1 MANNEGKSGCSIPG
15 SRIKMV
21 DPNDFIGDGLNRN
34 IPVQNEDLTIHV
46 RLTALRK
53 GRTLIVADSS
63 NGSTSVTSKKNLSV
77 SFFDGSEVNGK
88 KVLTTKF
95 TDLTT
100 SFELDSNNETLGI
113 TNIDID
119 FDSQI
124 APKITI
130 DFVDVR
136 GASIFQNEGDI
147 MREDTENPYSVFFD
161 FPYPL
166 FELEIKGYYGYPVK
180 YCLHMVKF
188 NSKFNSQTGNFEIR
202 AEFIGYT
209 YAMLSDMLIGV
220 LRVITNTKLG
230 GEFFAEYNKSKTLPT
245 LSIPELR
252 IKIAKIAES
261 LQKAS
266 QSSENTKILKTFSDA
281 KNNIENI
288 ESIINS
294 FPSSFDEN
302 VSRKSEV
309 TNFVIRLANTPLGD
323 SDKKIFNEKN
333 QEIKTLVDTI
343 TNLKIS
349 GLILNYDDLKVGSP
363 ITDLTK
369 KIIDPNGDEPIST
382 FSDKTKLITFKKNLT
397 TELSDNNIELTD
409 NTLFTIYDLRNQLIE
424 IRRQKQIVEKSLK
437 DTNKLLAVEVKDI
450 IARDLGIEPNIRNI
464 IEIFTAA
471 IETFMYTLYKVSE
484 TANDENTERRSE
496 LDKVFKADPK
506 SNDYVEKEN
515 YYPWPSYFEKSNES
529 QSYTEKYL
537 GSSTLLESPE
547 KIPEVKFID
556 ELLTAFLRT
565 LMQEKEIDNLSSEN
579 VSLYLPTNVLDT
591 PLFFK
596 NDGELVYSN
605 PYLNKNINDID
616 AVKRLIVLRAMSFL
630 GYTNDE
636 KYLTFGEG
644 GEIQEMAKNEAI
656 SIINNLKNEKIKQAI
671 KFLNIDEIKKVN
683 GSIKGSNRPLL
694 KNTDGKYY
702 YNYIVKDDNN
712 GVKLLPIGYD
722 LHKSSINITS
732 SLTQKQEGMIALAE
746 SGKTFVTNYSSC
758 FGGSGLSPD
767 NYKYYD
773 GGAYV
778 KIITIDDYNKITG
791 TLEANVKT
799 ESVIVLDKIK
809 SEKSEDL
816 TQAGFNSFG
825 GKYGIQDFNNI
836 QFGEDAVGQ
845 IDAMYLFY
853 GEYDRNGLAITRKQ
867 TKEKNSSASDIKK
880 SGNIKVPRVISPYT
894 KHLNEGI
901 YGSSTEELLHNQL
914 GKTRNLS
921 IDIDNTDKITYPYIE
936 QNTFIEEKLVT
947 SFSLF
952 GSKWYYLQ
960 ADAKCKLSD
969 GRKKNVEN
977 YAKAL
982 LFLNTIPININKV
995 TSGYFG
1001 GSVIESYDPFNLPE
1015 IRHLFDVKGGF
1026 VHVPKLWAAY
1036 VGGVLWW
1043 MSKEDPIFRDD
1054 NIANEIIGGGRG
1066 VNDPIIWKKD
1076 CGTNADAWSIQS
1088 DGYYFPKAL
1097 LSPKKIEDNS
1107 LLITLPRQVKDEF
1120 KRIFFEFVNSTSGGF
1135 KDLKDSLEIYEGTPT
1150 SFCNIVDKFLN
1161 TGTVNYLTSGSGDDY
1176 YFNASQIYSNFK
1188 NYGNYNI
1195 ITPIKP
1201 NKEILKQIFVP
1212 GLVDAGKEEWEHAL
1226 FLELK
1231 DGSGAVKKLLKAFSE
1246 ELVIANTGYKIW
1258 KLPTENTYCNT
1269 GGNSSP
1275 IREGI
1280 SVSTATLDEYLN
1292 TLISEIKESSKDG
1305 LVTEEEKILNE
1316 QFGTSNK
1323 NDIKLILYRHCQKI
1337 YNKWLAGVTDA
1348 NSIIFQCGE
1357 NVNKSSNRFTIDKAL
1372 SKKYNNTEPRLI
1384 DSFRFVTRSF
1394 RDIGDVLYINPQP
1407 IGDKIASS
1415 PNINAYNMISDIF
1428 SSNKFTFHV
1437 LPSFINFNDEQALK
1451 DMFTPFSNYDKVA
1464 TSCGPSFVS
1473 VYVGQASNHL
1483 DFKGSKYPND
1493 GFDLRCD
1500 PNGNLSPSVPEDF
1513 KLDLKTV
1520 DVDGEQ
1526 KPYEDPVSV
1535 FNVRYSQQNQNIFKD
1550 ITLDQSEFTETEES
1564 LKIVSDIADKNG
1576 ETEPTFG
1583 GQNMYNVYAVRSYSA
1598 EIEMLGNAMIQPL
1611 MYFQLDNIPMF
1622 HGAYMIIRVRH
1633 NIRPNYM
1640 STIFTGTRIRAIE
1653 TPIFDVADAYANLID
1668 ILKMGENTSTS
1679 ANAVVSG
1686 RFAPIVMTIKENGG
1700 VNGNPFSGNIAK
1712 ASLNLKNVKGLK
1724 FALDPDNQMIS
1735 EAIPPLELMIND
1747 FIGWMKDEE
1756 FKGSNGTYLTIT
1768 SMFRSIQRQN
1778 QTKAENGS
1786 RAATPGNS
1794 PHGWGIAVDFQFL
1807 DKEGNIIP
1815 NKINQ
1820 EYFKFDKNPAIKW
1833 LYDNSYKY
1841 GFFLPDWARK
1851 EGQYQ
1856 EHWHWEYHG
1865 TSAECLWRKNPEVFG
1880 YKVVNIDKTRIKNV
1894 TNPKN
1899 VSGKEAVYSSC
1910 DFTIINDRDGDFGLL
1925 STKISNAEFKQNQV
1939 SVKNKLKAN
1948 GLTKT
1953 QAAGVMGNIQMESG
1967 FNPTNLNKADSNGYP
1982 SYGLIQW
1989 NFRYYNK
1996 DKDVIGT
2003 TVDSQMNYLLNM
2015 PDYEKFKRDKESNKS
2030 PDISAFRFAKLVE
2043 RCDKCQI
2050 YSIYSTE
2057 YQNKRSRY
2065 ASDFFIRFN
2074 DSKDELY
2081 W

>member
-1 MANNEGKSGCSIPG
+1 MANNDGKIGCGITG
-15 SRIKMV
+15 TRIKMV
-21 DPNDFIGDGLNRN
+21 DPNDLLGDGLNRN
-34 IPVQNEDLTIHV
+34 IPVQNEDLTIYV
-46 RLTALRK
+46 RLTATRK
-53 GRTLIVADSS
+53 GRTLIVANSS
-63 NGSTSVTSKKNLSV
+63 DGSGDATSKKNLSV
-77 SFFDGSEVNGK
+77 SFLDGSEINGK

-100 SFELDSNNETLGI
+100 SFELESNNETLGI

-119 FDSQI
+119 FDTSI
-124 APKITI
+124 VPRITI

-136 GASIFQNEGDI
+136 GSSIFQNEGDI
-147 MREDTENPYSVFFD
+147 LKDDTENPYSVFFD

-230 GEFFAEYNKSKTLPT
+230 AEFFAEYNKSKTLPT

-252 IKIAKIAES
+252 IKIAEISKS
-261 LQKAS
+261 LEKAS
-266 QSSENTKILKTFSDA
+266 QNSENTKILKTFTDA

-288 ESIINS
+288 ESILNG
-294 FPSSFDEN
+294 FPASFD
-302 VSRKSEV
+302 VDVARKSEV
-309 TNFVIRLANTPLGD
+309 TNFIIRLGNTPLTD

-343 TNLKIS
+343 NNLKIS
-349 GLILNYDDLKVGSP
+349 GVNLIYDDLKVGSP

-369 KIIDPNGDEPIST
+369 KIIDPNDNQPISPFT
-382 FSDKTKLITFKKNLT
+382 DTAKLITFKKNLT
-397 TELSDNNIELTD
+397 TELSDNDISLTD
-409 NTLFTIYDLRNQLIE
+409 NTLFTVYDLRSQLIE
-424 IRRQKQIVEKSLK
+424 IRRQKQIVERSLK
-437 DTNKLLAVEVKDI
+437 DTNKLLAIEVKDI

-484 TANDENTERRSE
+484 TANDNNTERRSE
-496 LDKVFKADPK
+496 LEKVFKIDPK
-506 SNDYVEKEN
+506 SNDYVDKET
-515 YYPWPSYFEKSNES
+515 YFPWPSYFEKVNES

-547 KIPEVKFID
+547 KIPEIKFID
-556 ELLTAFLRT
+556 ELLTAFIRT
-565 LMQEKEIDNLSSEN
+565 LMQERDIDNASNENLSI
-579 VSLYLPTNVLDT
+579 YLPTNVLDT
-591 PLFFK
+591 PLFFN
-596 NDGELVYSN
+596 NDGESVYGN
-605 PYLNKNINDID
+605 PYLNKDINDID
-616 AVKRLIVLRAMSFL
+616 AVKRLIILRAMAFL

-636 KYLTFGEG
+636 QYLTIGEG
-644 GEIQEMAKNEAI
+644 GEVQEMAKNEAI
-656 SIINNLKNEKIKQAI
+656 SIISNLKNEKIKQAI
-671 KFLNIDEIKKVN
+671 KFLNVDEIKKVN
-683 GSIKGSNRPLL
+683 GSINGSNRPLI
-694 KNTDGKYY
+694 NDSNGRYY

-722 LHKSSINITS
+722 INKTNINITS
-732 SLTQKQEGMIALAE
+732 SLTQRETEMIALAE
-746 SGKTFVTNYSSC
+746 SGKNFVTNYSSC
-758 FGGSGLSPD
+758 YGGSGLSVD

-773 GGAYV
+773 GGTYI
-778 KIITIDDYNKITG
+778 KILTSDEYNKITG
-791 TLEANVKT
+791 TLESNVKT
-799 ESVIVLDKIK
+799 ESVIILDKIK
-809 SEKSEDL
+809 ADEIID
-816 TQAGFNSFG
+816 AGFNSFG
-825 GKYGIQDFNNI
+825 GKYGIQDFTNI
-836 QFGEDAVGQ
+836 QFGENAVGQ

-867 TKEKNSSASDIKK
+867 TKEKNSSVADLKK
-880 SGNIKVPRVISPYT
+880 SGNIKVPRVISPYS
-894 KHLNEGI
+894 KHLDEGI
-901 YGSSTEELLHNQL
+901 YGSSTEHILHGQL

-921 IDIDNTDKITYPYIE
+921 LDIDNTDKISYPYIE
-936 QNTFIEEKLVT
+936 QNTAIEEKLVT

-960 ADAKCKLSD
+960 SEAKCKLSD
-969 GRKKNVEN
+969 GREKNVEN

-982 LFLNTIPININKV
+982 LFLNTIPVNINKV

-1001 GSVIESYDPFNLPE
+1001 GNIIESHDPFNLPE

-1054 NIANEIIGGGRG
+1054 NIGNEIIGGGRG
-1066 VNDPIIWKKD
+1066 VKDPIVWKKT
-1076 CGTNADAWSIQS
+1076 CGVNPTRWEIKS
-1088 DGYYFPKAL
+1088 DGYYFPKEL
-1097 LSPKKIEDNS
+1097 LFQQKIEDNS

-1135 KDLKDSLEIYEGTPT
+1135 NDLKDSLEIYDGPAT
-1150 SFCNIVDKFLN
+1150 SFCGIVDKFLN
-1161 TGTVNYLTSGSGDDY
+1161 TGNGNYLTEGDGDDY

-1201 NKEILKQIFVP
+1201 NSEILKQIFIP
-1212 GLVDAGKEEWEHAL
+1212 GLVDAGKEEWEYGL

-1246 ELVIANTGYKIW
+1246 ELVIANTGFKIW
-1258 KLPTENTYCNT
+1258 KLPDENTYCNT

-1280 SVSTATLDEYLN
+1280 SVSKIVLDEYIN
-1292 TLISEIKESSKDG
+1292 TLISEIKENSKDG

-1348 NSIIFQCGE
+1348 NSLIFQCGE
-1357 NVNKSSNRFTIDKAL
+1357 NFNKSSNRYTVDKAL

-1394 RDIGDVLYINPQP
+1394 KDIGDILYINPTP

-1428 SSNKFTFHV
+1428 VSNKFTFHA
-1437 LPSFINFNDEQALK
+1437 LPSFINFNDEKMLK
-1451 DMFTPFSNYDKVA
+1451 DMFTPFPNYNEVTK
-1464 TSCGPSFVS
+1464 SCGPSFVS
-1473 VYVGQASNHL
+1473 VYVGQPSNHL
-1483 DFKGSKYPND
+1483 DFKGAKYPND
-1493 GFDLRCD
+1493 GFDLNCD
-1500 PNGNLSPSVPEDF
+1500 SNGNLSPTVPEDF
-1513 KLDLKTV
+1513 KQDLKTIV
-1520 DVDGEQ
+1520 VDGVEQ
-1526 KPYEDPVSV
+1526 SYEDPVSV
-1535 FNVRYSQQNQNIFKD
+1535 FNVRYSQQNQNFFKN
-1550 ITLDQSEFTETEES
+1550 ISLDQSEFTETEES

-1576 ETEPTFG
+1576 DTEPTFG
-1583 GQNMYNVYAVRSYSA
+1583 GQNMYNVYAVRSYTA
-1598 EIEMLGNAMIQPL
+1598 EVEMLGNAMVQPL
-1611 MYFQLDNIPMF
+1611 MFFQLDNIPMF

-1633 NIRPNYM
+1633 NIQPNHM
-1640 STIFTGTRIRAIE
+1640 STIFTGTRIRAVE

-1679 ANAVVSG
+1679 RDAVASG
-1686 RFAPIVMTIKENGG
+1686 SFAPIVMTIKENGG
-1700 VNGNPFSGNIAK
+1700 VNGNPFSGNITK
-1712 ASLNLKNVKGLK
+1712 GSLNLKNVKGLK

-1735 EAIPPLELMIND
+1735 VAIPPLELMVND
-1747 FIGWMKDEE
+1747 FITWMKGEG

-1768 SMFRSIQRQN
+1768 SMFRSIERQR
-1778 QTKAENGS
+1778 QTKADNGDK
-1786 RAATPGNS
+1786 AATPGRS

-1815 NKINQ
+1815 NKTN
-1820 EYFKFDKNPAIKW
+1820 EDYFKFEKNPAIKW

-1841 GFFLPDWARK
+1841 GWLLPYGLRNNTGLD
-1851 EGQYQ
+1851 

-1865 TSAECLWRKNPEVFG
+1865 TSAECLWKENPTVYG
-1880 YKVVNIDKTRIKNV
+1880 YKVTNIDKTKIKPVV
-1894 TNPKN
+1894 TNPKT
-1899 VSGKEAVYSSC
+1899 VSGNEAIYTSC
-1910 DFTIINDRDGDFGLL
+1910 KFTVVDNKDGDFGLL
-1925 STKISNAEFKQNQV
+1925 STKISNAEYKQNQV
-1939 SVKNKLKAN
+1939 TVKNKLKAN
-1948 GLTKT
+1948 GLTKI
-1953 QAAGVMGNIQMESG
+1953 QAAGVMGNIQQESG
-1967 FNPTNLNKADSNGYP
+1967 FNPTSLNKRDLNGYP

-2003 TVDSQMNYLLNM
+2003 TVDSQMNYLLGM
-2015 PDYEKFKRDKESNKS
+2015 PDYSKFKRDSESNKS
-2030 PDISAFRFAKLVE
+2030 SELSAFRFAKLVE
-2043 RCDKCQI
+2043 RCDKCVST
-2050 YSIYSTE
+2050 YSIYASS

-2074 DSKDELY
+2074 DPKDELY